1 MNYTISD
8 FTSLT
13 NKTYEAFL
21 NKALKLFE
29 MILNTGV
36 EEQVVQPILNKE
48 NTLIDSKMT
57 HAFGVAV
64 IAALDAQDKTDDL
77 AFIIDE
83 NDIIFERNRVKT
95 ND

>member
-8 FTSLT
+8 FTALT

-21 NKALKLFE
+21 TKALEQFE
-29 MILNTGV
+29 IILAMGAD
-36 EEQVVQPILNKE
+36 EQVVQPILDKE
-48 NTLIDSKMT
+48 NTLIDFKMT

-64 IAALDAQDKTDDL
+64 IAALDAQDKTYDL
-77 AFIIDE
+77 AYIIDE
-83 NDIIFERNRVKT
+83 NDIIFERTRVKT

>member
-29 MILNTGV
+29 MILNTGA

-48 NTLIDSKMT
+48 NTLIDFKMT

>member
-48 NTLIDSKMT
+48 NTLIDFKMT